1 MSAKKESYVRYLMWI
16 AETFVLVLIVV
27 LHENFPVEIIFY
39 NLALDRIFE
48 TFPHDDQLLGR
59 KMLLATRKFVR
70 HMVFFRKADEQF
82 TEYIFG
88 ELKVLIMH

>member
-1 MSAKKESYVRYLMWI
+1 MWI
-16 AETFVLVLIVV
+16 AETCVLVLLEF
-27 LHENFPVEIIFY
+27 LHENFPVVIFY
-39 NLALDRIFE
+39 NLALNRIFE
-48 TFPHDDQLLGR
+48 TFPHDDQPLGR

-70 HMVFFRKADEQF
+70 HIVFFEEQF

>member
-1 MSAKKESYVRYLMWI
+1 MWI
-16 AETFVLVLIVV
+16 AETCVLVLIEF

-48 TFPHDDQLLGR
+48 TFPHDDQPLGR

-70 HMVFFRKADEQF
+70 HIVFFEKLMSSSQN
-82 TEYIFG
+82 IFS
-88 ELKVLIMH
+88 VN